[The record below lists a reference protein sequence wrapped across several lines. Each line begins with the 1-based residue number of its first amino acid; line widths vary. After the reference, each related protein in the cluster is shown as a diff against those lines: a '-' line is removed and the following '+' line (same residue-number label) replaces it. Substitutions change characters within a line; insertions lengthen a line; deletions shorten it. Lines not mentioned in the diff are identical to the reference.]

1 MARKRIGEILL
12 QAGVIDATGL
22 RAGLHEQRRWGGPL
36 GRVLV
41 NMKLVT
47 ESTLV
52 QALSRQLN
60 FPMVD
65 LAKVD
70 PPLEVLDLITADLA
84 EQHGIIPFN
93 LDGKFL
99 DVAMADPTN
108 LSIADEIR
116 IRTQLNIRPH
126 LAGPKAIE
134 LAVGRFY
141 GRGLVGID
149 IPFDTGGTG
158 EIGLD
163 SGLKVID
170 FRDNPAGDRR
180 RTKRPTG
187 AAAPQGGLMNQDPLS
202 SGGQALP
209 GTLGEISKKE
219 RDAEIR
225 ALQRRL
231 SQLEALV
238 SRDEDVIRKLLT
250 LLIEKGVATREEILE
265 RIS

>member
-12 QAGVIDATGL
+12 QAGVIDATSL
-22 RAGLHEQRRWGGPL
+22 RAALNEQKRWGGPL
-36 GRVLV
+36 GRTLV

-47 ESTLV
+47 ETTLV
-52 QALSRQLN
+52 QALSQQLN

-65 LAKVD
+65 LASVEPHPD
-70 PPLEVLDLITADLA
+70 VLDLITPDLA

-108 LSIADEIR
+108 LGIADEIR

-134 LAVGRFY
+134 RAVGRFY
-141 GRGLVGID
+141 GRGMVDISID
-149 IPFDTGGTG
+149 VDTGLESGVNVINFRKNPGG
-158 EIGLD
+158 E
-163 SGLKVID
+163 
-170 FRDNPAGDRR
+170 RR
-180 RTKRPTG
+180 QKRPTG
-187 AAAPQGGLMNQDPLS
+187 ASAPQGGLINQGAPP
-202 SGGQALP
+202 GGRPVSLP
-209 GTLGEISKKE
+209 GLGDEDGISKNE
-219 RDAEIR
+219 RDAEIK
-225 ALQRRL
+225 ALQTRL